1 MSKYA
6 KKIVIRVFRENS
18 WSENRVFM
26 ASIRRKKKRHAII
39 SQEINTETN
48 QMKDWTRKRKI
59 DFIIGVALQIYFLFP
74 WIQHYTIYGYLY
86 NVLKMNDYV
95 QMYNETIL
103 PSLRESWN
111 YTKMTAFVFLVIIIL
126 IALFQLTEL
135 ARIYHILK
143 NEQSSDYRGF
153 FWIIY
158 LAIFSRFF
166 EKFAYVDPIDNSL
179 IPIYVEIYIC
189 VLLVFIGLWILIDA
203 MLDTWEAEHQILI
216 SQLEEQEKHALQTK
230 VKILEERYQEML
242 KSRKVVHDMKNH
254 ILALKNYDQEQNWS
268 GLHEYLNELS
278 DDMLEYNFHIWTGN
292 HMLDML
298 LNQKEKDA
306 QNQNT
311 VMQIDTE
318 VFSTLPFT
326 DREIISLFG
335 NLLDN
340 ALEACEKIN
349 DKERWIKIKIKKKN
363 LLLYIE
369 IANALEEM
377 PKQIQKELVS
387 IVTYWGQIGYTIP
400 TALGIITAVIFT
412 LFGCRLYL
420 EKLRKQKNKYYKKI
434 LWLDNWYDQFFSHAN
449 ISYIVSAFL
458 IVILFGF
465 NIVLVDNL
473 PVRQPE
479 NYPYDIV
486 WGANTKDKAFIEKL
500 KEKYNVQTE
509 FIPSIRVTSGNCAE
523 HTGISATEYKRLTG
537 KQVHLK
543 NDEIY
548 VIYQWDRSEYGTIGL
563 DFGKLKPRLYT
574 GCATADIW
582 IYTART
588 LPGNKFTRKY
598 TIKGNDRRIIT
609 GNFKTRVLSTSNMNT
624 DVFED
629 IIVFSDHEYDKIS
642 QKAKGS
648 NLTVLMNVAQNYDAV
663 VNKIANYAAKHSQI
677 NFFDYHDGNLIYD
690 KKPCTIE
697 NQENRMLNVSAML
710 IDMLVLFISIIFIL
724 LEKISSDYE
733 ALEWKYLFYY
743 RTGMPE
749 KKRRKNIYK
758 EITMTSKVALITGMF
773 IAAVMIL
780 VKILYKKMPV
790 YWTKIY
796 LAEAAVMI
804 IGMTAIIMIIIRIA
818 AWRSFKHSERRN
830 KDE

>member
-1 MSKYA
+1 
-6 KKIVIRVFRENS
+6 
-18 WSENRVFM
+18 
-26 ASIRRKKKRHAII
+26 
-39 SQEINTETN
+39 
-48 QMKDWTRKRKI
+48 MKDWTRKIKI
-59 DFIIGVALQIYFLFP
+59 DFIIGIALQIYLLFP

-166 EKFAYVDPIDNSL
+166 EKFAYVDPIDDSL

-230 VKILEERYQEML
+230 VKVLEERYQEML

-254 ILALKNYDQEQNWS
+254 ILALKNYDQEQNWP

-278 DDMLEYNFHIWTGN
+278 DDMLEYNFHVWTGN
-292 HMLDML
+292 HMLDMI

-369 IANALEEM
+369 IAN
-377 PKQIQKELVS
+377 
-387 IVTYWGQIGYTIP
+387 
-400 TALGIITAVIFT
+400 
-412 LFGCRLYL
+412 
-420 EKLRKQKNKYYKKI
+420 
-434 LWLDNWYDQFFSHAN
+434 
-449 ISYIVSAFL
+449 
-458 IVILFGF
+458 
-465 NIVLVDNL
+465 VL
-473 PVRQPE
+473 
-479 NYPYDIV
+479 
-486 WGANTKDKAFIEKL
+486 
-500 KEKYNVQTE
+500 
-509 FIPSIRVTSGNCAE
+509 
-523 HTGISATEYKRLTG
+523 
-537 KQVHLK
+537 
-543 NDEIY
+543 
-548 VIYQWDRSEYGTIGL
+548 
-563 DFGKLKPRLYT
+563 
-574 GCATADIW
+574 
-582 IYTART
+582 
-588 LPGNKFTRKY
+588 
-598 TIKGNDRRIIT
+598 
-609 GNFKTRVLSTSNMNT
+609 
-624 DVFED
+624 
-629 IIVFSDHEYDKIS
+629 
-642 QKAKGS
+642 
-648 NLTVLMNVAQNYDAV
+648 
-663 VNKIANYAAKHSQI
+663 
-677 NFFDYHDGNLIYD
+677 
-690 KKPCTIE
+690 
-697 NQENRMLNVSAML
+697 
-710 IDMLVLFISIIFIL
+710 
-724 LEKISSDYE
+724 
-733 ALEWKYLFYY
+733 
-743 RTGMPE
+743 
-749 KKRRKNIYK
+749 
-758 EITMTSKVALITGMF
+758 
-773 IAAVMIL
+773 
-780 VKILYKKMPV
+780 
-790 YWTKIY
+790 
-796 LAEAAVMI
+796 
-804 IGMTAIIMIIIRIA
+804 
-818 AWRSFKHSERRN
+818 
-830 KDE
+830 